1 MENNYYP
8 FENTPLPYADDALE
22 PAIDK
27 ETIGFHYGKHLQ
39 TYVNNLNNALKDYP
53 ELQKLSLEEL
63 IANPDA
69 LPEKVRNAVRNNGG
83 GVYNHRFYFEGLT
96 NTEAKKPSGKLYD
109 EVVKCFGSLD
119 AFKAKFKEVAL
130 GVFGSG
136 YAWLVVNNGK
146 LEIIGTPN
154 QNSPLALGLKPIM
167 TIDVWEH
174 AYYLKYKNVRAAYID
189 SLLDILN
196 WEVAEKRFLEA

>member
-83 GVYNHRFYFEGLT
+83 GVYNHDIYWAIMSPDARKEP
-96 NTEAKKPSGKLYD
+96 EGKLK
-109 EVVKCFGSLD
+109 EAIEKKWGSLD
-119 AFKAKFKEVAL
+119 EFKAEFKKKAL
-130 GVFGSG
+130 GQFGSG
-136 YAWLVVNNGK
+136 WAWLVKDGDGVD
-146 LEIIGTPN
+146 IVSTPN
-154 QNSPLALGLKPIM
+154 QDNPITDGKEPLLG
-167 TIDVWEH
+167 IDVWEDR
-174 AYYLKYKNVRAAYID
+174 KSV
-189 SLLDILN
+189 
-196 WEVAEKRFLEA
+196 V